1 MGVSA
6 DLYNERMRGPE
17 PDQGDEVVMALAVA
31 MRGKHTRHEVR
42 RQRVALAL
50 TITDDIEGETCYV
63 G

>member
-31 MRGKHTRHEVR
+31 MRGKHERQER
-42 RQRVALAL
+42 RQSRWGGAGYSA
-50 TITDDIEGETCYV
+50 CRAR
-63 G
+63 